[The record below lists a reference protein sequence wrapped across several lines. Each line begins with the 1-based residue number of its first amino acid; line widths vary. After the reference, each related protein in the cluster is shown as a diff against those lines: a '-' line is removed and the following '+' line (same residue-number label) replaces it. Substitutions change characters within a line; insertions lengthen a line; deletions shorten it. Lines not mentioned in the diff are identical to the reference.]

1 MEHTIAALYF
11 SSIALKVNGK
21 RNNKPPATLF
31 MTECTVAS
39 LLFWISPNTILAALI
54 RVMTVIPI
62 PTARPDMEYTAP
74 VSQAIPLRT
83 GNRQTYLMWPRMD
96 CCCWFF
102 LQPCHRAYRSI
113 RISDTPHRTKPR
125 ARARTPAEYCRKY
138 ELLSRRLQ
146 YVFLFSRSHKHR
158 TALFYHAVIH
168 LSKNC
173 ICFSV

>member
-21 RNNKPPATLF
+21 RNNKSPADLF

-54 RVMTVIPI
+54 RAMTVIPI
-62 PTARPDMEYTAP
+62 PTARPEMEYTAP

-102 LQPCHRAYRSI
+102 LQPCHRAYQIHRIERSRERGRERQQNTAENTSSCHGVCNMFFCFPA
-113 RISDTPHRTKPR
+113 RISIAQPFFIM
-125 ARARTPAEYCRKY
+125 
-138 ELLSRRLQ
+138 Q
-146 YVFLFSRSHKHR
+146 
-158 TALFYHAVIH
+158 
-168 LSKNC
+168 
-173 ICFSV
+173 